1 MNTMKQPIRFFSI
14 GLLSSAIIMLGFN
27 FFDNSSK
34 ESIENVPVDE
44 LITKVEED
52 GYRVITDDEFISY
65 SFFVEQEKQ
74 EQASKEDDNKQKDK
88 AEDKD
93 EKEKDK
99 DKEKQE
105 KADKDKKDTKKAEKE
120 EAEDDKEKV
129 IKAKFTTKSGVV
141 SQDIADILVEKKIIK
156 DSKKFAKYLEDND
169 YSPYIQLGTFEVNSD
184 MSFKELAETV
194 TTYPGD

>member
-1 MNTMKQPIRFFSI
+1 MKQPIRFFSI

-93 EKEKDK
+93 EKDKDK
-99 DKEKQE
+99 EKEKQE

>member
-93 EKEKDK
+93 EKDKDK
-99 DKEKQE
+99 EKEKQE